1 MLVDVVV
8 RAAVCVRAPPRRSTA
23 ERCVL
28 PPRERDKSPRLRVV
42 SGLVYT
48 HSSLWSLYT

>member
-8 RAAVCVRAPPRRSTA
+8 RAGVRARAAPTA
-23 ERCVL
+23 ERCVSC
-28 PPRERDKSPRLRVV
+28 PRERDKSPRLRVV